1 MAFTIKKTFRGV
13 QIKKD
18 ALTIDIE
25 HGATIRIGNSEPVHL
40 TDDEM
45 VRVEAMFFKLA
56 IPNDR
61 DIATKVEDDLRRI
74 NPPKTPILQEGTVA
88 KRMAENKE
96 KSIPTIDKLTSA
108 EWIMEVNE

>member
-1 MAFTIKKTFRGV
+1 MAFTVKKTFRGV

-25 HGATIRIGNSEPVHL
+25 HGATFRIGSGESVHL

-45 VRVEAMFFKLA
+45 LRIEALFYELA

-61 DIATKVEDDLRRI
+61 DIATKVENDLRKI
-74 NPPKTPILQEGTVA
+74 NIPKTPILQEGTVA
-88 KRMAENKE
+88 KRMEENK
-96 KSIPTIDKLTSA
+96 KKAMSTTDKLNNA
-108 EWIMEVNE
+108 EWIMEAE